1 MLQLT
6 NYLVLNFRK
15 HFGNHHI
22 YNNNQRNSRGPSL
35 HLTSSAQRL
44 LQALLAPATR
54 KAYQHSWKL
63 FFSWADSI
71 SLPVKSITLCNFI
84 GRLFDIGY
92 SPSSIS
98 SPISA
103 VAYIHKIFNMPEP
116 AKCFLVQKMLKG
128 CHKVGPTVD
137 SRLPITGEILIKIVN
152 ALRHTIPNHAQMLL
166 VKALFLI
173 AFHGIYRLGELVI
186 TSKTRAEFVIQRS
199 DVRFEVMNNKLKHV
213 QLILRHFKTISLG
226 QPRFIT

>member
-6 NYLVLNFRK
+6 NYLGLNFRK

-22 YNNNQRNSRGPSL
+22 YNNNQRNSRRPSL
-35 HLTSSAQRL
+35 HLTSSAQRI
-44 LQALLAPATR
+44 LQVLLAPATR

-63 FFSWADSI
+63 FFSWADCI

-84 GRLFDIGY
+84 GHLFDIGY